1 MDNVTLT
8 VRRKREKPKDANVGI
23 CGEVY
28 EVVKLYSDQTGIPV
42 KQLVDILLKYA
53 LDNVEVV
60 FEDENEVS

>member
-1 MDNVTLT
+1 MENVTLT
-8 VRRKREKPKDANVGI
+8 VRRKKEKPKDNTVGV

-28 EVVKLYSDQTGIPV
+28 EVLRLYSEQTEIPV
-42 KQLVDILLKYA
+42 KQLVDILLRYA